1 MGIKNY
7 EEALAFIHGRTK
19 FKKSPSLD
27 RMRKFVA
34 YLGHPEK
41 KFKAVH
47 VTGTN
52 GKGSATAFLRNLFM
66 SQGLSVGTYTSPF
79 IVRFNERISI
89 SGQMIT
95 DDELVRVA
103 NKIKPTVEQL
113 DEELADQE
121 GGPTEFELVTA
132 IMFVYFAEKMVDMAV
147 IEVGIGGTYDSTN
160 VIMPLVSVIT
170 TVALD
175 HANLLGK
182 TLPEIAAHKAG
193 IIKEGRPVVIGRLSA
208 ETKKV
213 IEETACMKNAQL
225 YAPGEGYQTSPSKAT
240 RHWGEDF
247 EYTGLGRRLPKLH
260 ESLLGRYQI
269 DNAAVALTAFLLVA
283 KKIGWT
289 VQNAE
294 IYNALAHTNWPGRF
308 ELINQEPM
316 IILDGA
322 HNEAAMEEVKQTLL
336 THFEGQSIFVIISVL
351 ADKQPLEML
360 KTLAA
365 VPNVKIIATT
375 FKAPRKIAQV
385 APLVENIK
393 QLEYEEH
400 WQQALVKILQQM
412 SATDVL
418 LITGSLYFISEVRRY
433 FTT

>member
-132 IMFVYFAEKMVDMAV
+132 IMFVYFAEKKVDMAV

-175 HANLLGK
+175 HANLL
-182 TLPEIAAHKAG
+182 A
-193 IIKEGRPVVIGRLSA
+193 RL
-208 ETKKV
+208 
-213 IEETACMKNAQL
+213 C
-225 YAPGEGYQTSPSKAT
+225 
-240 RHWGEDF
+240 
-247 EYTGLGRRLPKLH
+247 
-260 ESLLGRYQI
+260 
-269 DNAAVALTAFLLVA
+269 
-283 KKIGWT
+283 
-289 VQNAE
+289 
-294 IYNALAHTNWPGRF
+294 
-308 ELINQEPM
+308 
-316 IILDGA
+316 
-322 HNEAAMEEVKQTLL
+322 
-336 THFEGQSIFVIISVL
+336 
-351 ADKQPLEML
+351 
-360 KTLAA
+360 
-365 VPNVKIIATT
+365 
-375 FKAPRKIAQV
+375 RK
-385 APLVENIK
+385 
-393 QLEYEEH
+393 
-400 WQQALVKILQQM
+400 
-412 SATDVL
+412 
-418 LITGSLYFISEVRRY
+418 
-433 FTT
+433 